1 MKNSELGFLVKK
13 LRDETQKLKTDKAK
27 LVSLKLLYEV
37 TIDLCPLLGRK
48 SDCN

>member
-37 TIDLCPLLGRK
+37 MIHHCPLLGRK
-48 SDCN
+48 GDCN